1 MSGHGDAQPMTA
13 SKSGPLRGVAEV
25 PGDKSISHRALIFGA
40 MAVGETRVTGLL
52 EGQDVLDTAKAMR
65 AFGAEVTRHGQGEWS
80 VNGVGV
86 GGFREPSDVID
97 CGNSGTGVRLI
108 MGTMATTAIT
118 ATFTGDAS
126 LRKRPMGR
134 VTDPLSLF
142 GARAYGRQGG
152 RLPMTVVGA
161 ADPVPVRYALPVA
174 SAQVKSAVLLAG
186 LNAPGQTVVIEK
198 EPTRDHSERMLLGFG
213 AELTVEKTA
222 EGNVITLTGRPELR
236 PQTVAVPR
244 DPSSAAFPTC
254 AALIVE
260 GSDIT
265 VPGVSQNLTRNG
277 LYLTLV
283 EMGAEIEFQNP
294 REEGGEPVAD
304 LPRARALLAEAGYPN
319 GTGLPAWTLLAT
331 SESVDLC
338 AALQHQWQALGL
350 RVSVEVVSPATHRE
364 QVAQG
369 EALLFRKSWL
379 ADHAD
384 AENFLSLFLTTNFS
398 PGGPNYTHYSNP
410 TYDAWYA
417 AAMASPDDAQRYR
430 YYAAMDSTI
439 AAGLPVI
446 PLFHDQVTH
455 FLRHGVQGWSISPV
469 NRLDL
474 RRVYKGT
481 PATPSPASAP

>member
-13 SKSGPLRGVAEV
+13 RKSGPLSGTAAV

-40 MAVGETRVTGLL
+40 MAVGETKITGLL

-65 AFGAEVTRHGQGEWS
+65 AFGAEVTQHGPGAWS
-80 VNGVGV
+80 VHGVGV
-86 GGFREPSDVID
+86 GGFREPADVID

-108 MGTMATTAIT
+108 MGCMATTAMT

-134 VTDPLSLF
+134 VTDPLALF

-152 RLPMTVVGA
+152 RLPMTIVGA
-161 ADPVPVRYALPVA
+161 AHPVPVRYALPVA

-186 LNAPGQTVVIEK
+186 LNAPGETVVIER

-213 AELTVEKTA
+213 ANLRVEQGP
-222 EGNVITLTGRPELR
+222 EGHIITLTGQPELR

-244 DPSSAAFPTC
+244 DPSSAAFPVC

-260 GSDIT
+260 GSDIL

-304 LPRARALLAEAGYPN
+304 LRVKFSDNMQGIEVPPERAPSMIDEYPILSVVAAFSHGVTVMRGVKELRVKESDRIDAMARGLEACGVRIEEDEDTLIVHGMGP
-319 GTGLPAWTLLAT
+319 GGMPGGATAKTHLDHRIAMSFLVAGMAAKAPVSVDDASPIVTSFPIFEGLMTGLGATL
-331 SESVDLC
+331 ER
-338 AALQHQWQALGL
+338 G
-350 RVSVEVVSPATHRE
+350 
-364 QVAQG
+364 
-369 EALLFRKSWL
+369 
-379 ADHAD
+379 
-384 AENFLSLFLTTNFS
+384 
-398 PGGPNYTHYSNP
+398 
-410 TYDAWYA
+410 
-417 AAMASPDDAQRYR
+417 
-430 YYAAMDSTI
+430 
-439 AAGLPVI
+439 
-446 PLFHDQVTH
+446 
-455 FLRHGVQGWSISPV
+455 
-469 NRLDL
+469 
-474 RRVYKGT
+474 
-481 PATPSPASAP
+481 